1 VLLVL
6 LFYALLCKCVVFVL
20 LQNVLRELEQKKPQ
34 LDELVHT
41 AEHLKADS
49 NRQQLHG
56 KGEYILFFPLFSCHF
71 ARMREKCDR
80 RVFSMRHPHL
90 LQTHPLPFVLICVRR
105 LSSLVLP
112 HICVEGQLSPLFEC
126 CDLFEE
132 FIRVSDMYWL
142 VLRGRNV

>member
-1 VLLVL
+1 MSVL

-56 KGEYILFFPLFSCHF
+56 KGEYIPPLVLFSIF
-71 ARMREKCDR
+71 IQQEI
-80 RVFSMRHPHL
+80 
-90 LQTHPLPFVLICVRR
+90 FV
-105 LSSLVLP
+105 
-112 HICVEGQLSPLFEC
+112 
-126 CDLFEE
+126 
-132 FIRVSDMYWL
+132 YA
-142 VLRGRNV
+142 